1 MNLKEKDKSVSILVV
16 DDEFSV
22 RDSLTKW
29 FKSDG
34 YSADSAADAN
44 EALKKLQE
52 KHWDIAFLDIKMPGI
67 DGMELQQRIKNID
80 PKIVIIILTGYA
92 SIDTAV
98 KSLKEGAYD
107 YVTKPV
113 DPDYLSHLIEKVVQQ
128 RLVLSENIQLKETI
142 QELYLTDQI
151 VGESP
156 EMLKVFELIKAVCST
171 DTSVFIRGESGTGK
185 ELLARTIH
193 AKSSRRFFPF
203 INLNCGGLSED
214 LLESE
219 LFGHEKGAIAGALYQ
234 RKGKVEMA
242 DGGTLFLNEVANLSP
257 KAQTVLNT
265 AIETKQFNRVGGQE
279 VIKVDFRLIS
289 ATSQNLDLLVKEGVF
304 REDLY
309 YQLNVFTISIPSLR
323 ERGKDL
329 ILLANYFLNNLVKAM
344 NKQINGFSPEALT
357 FLEKYDWP
365 GNVRELKNAIE
376 RAVVVS
382 QGPFITISDLP
393 IPAVSKTSI
402 KALSLEAV
410 EKNHLLQVLEQM
422 GWDLDKSA
430 EVLKIDSAILESK
443 IEKYGLRK

>member
-34 YSADSAADAN
+34 YLADSAADAN

-80 PKIVIIILTGYA
+80 PNIVVIILTGYA

-113 DPDYLSHLIEKVVQQ
+113 DPDYLSHLIEKIVQQ
-128 RLVLSENIQLKETI
+128 KLVLSENIQLKETI
-142 QELYLTDQI
+142 RELYIADQI
-151 VGESP
+151 IGESP
-156 EMLKVFELIKAVCST
+156 EMLKVFELMKAVAPAN
-171 DTSVFIRGESGTGK
+171 TSVFIRGESGTGK

-203 INLNCGGLSED
+203 VNLNCGGLSED
-214 LLESE
+214 FLESE
-219 LFGHEKGAIAGALYQ
+219 LFGHEKGAMAGALYQ
-234 RKGKVEMA
+234 RKGKLEMA
-242 DGGTLFLNEVANLSP
+242 DGGTIFLNEVASLSP
-257 KAQTVLNT
+257 KAQTVLHT
-265 AIETKQFNRVGGQE
+265 AIETKQFNRIGGQE
-279 VIKVDFRLIS
+279 IIKADFRLIS
-289 ATSQNLDLLVKEGVF
+289 ATSHNLELLVKEGIF

-309 YQLNVFTISIPSLR
+309 YQLNVFTISMPPLR
-323 ERGKDL
+323 NRKKDL
-329 ILLANYFLNNLVKAM
+329 PLLASYFLNSLVKAV
-344 NKQINGFSPEALT
+344 NKPIEGLSAEALKSI
-357 FLEKYDWP
+357 EEYDWP

-382 QGPFITISDLP
+382 KGPLITLSDLP
-393 IPAVSKTSI
+393 IPAFPKTSMED
-402 KALSLEAV
+402 LSLEAA
-410 EKNHLLQVLEQM
+410 EKNHLRQVLEQM
-422 GWDLDKSA
+422 GWDLDKST
-430 EVLKIDSAILESK
+430 EVLKIDRVILESK

>member
-1 MNLKEKDKSVSILVV
+1 MNLKEKDKPVSILVV

-34 YSADSAADAN
+34 YLADSAADAN
-44 EALKKLQE
+44 EALRKLQE

-67 DGMELQQRIKNID
+67 DGMELQQRIKNIN

-113 DPDYLSHLIEKVVQQ
+113 DPDYLSHLIEKIVQQ
-128 RLVLSENIQLKETI
+128 KLVLSENVQLKETI
-142 QELYLTDQI
+142 QELYITDQI
-151 VGESP
+151 MGESP
-156 EMLKVFELIKAVCST
+156 EMLKVFELMKAVAPA

-219 LFGHEKGAIAGALYQ
+219 LLGHEKGAIAGALYQ
-234 RKGKVEMA
+234 RKGKLEMA
-242 DGGTLFLNEVANLSP
+242 DGGTLFLNDVANLLP
-257 KAQTVLNT
+257 KAQTVLHT
-265 AIETKQFNRVGGQE
+265 AIETKQFNRIGGRE

-289 ATSQNLDLLVKEGVF
+289 ATSHNLELLVKEGIF

-309 YQLNVFTISIPSLR
+309 YQMNVFAISIPPLR
-323 ERGKDL
+323 NRKKDL
-329 ILLANYFLNNLVKAM
+329 PLLANYFLSNLVKAM
-344 NKQINGFSPEALT
+344 NKPLEGLSPEALK
-357 FLEKYDWP
+357 LIEKYDWP

-382 QGPFITISDLP
+382 QGPFITLSDLP

-402 KALSLEAV
+402 EDLSLEAA

-430 EVLKIDSAILESK
+430 EVLKIDRTILESK

>member
-34 YSADSAADAN
+34 YFADSAADAN

-80 PKIVIIILTGYA
+80 SNIVVIILTGYA

-113 DPDYLSHLIEKVVQQ
+113 DPDYLSHLIEKIVQQ
-128 RLVLSENIQLKETI
+128 KLVLSENLQLKETI
-142 QELYLTDQI
+142 RELYMADQI
-151 VGESP
+151 IGESP
-156 EMLKVFELIKAVCST
+156 EMLKVFELMKAVAPAN
-171 DTSVFIRGESGTGK
+171 TSVFIRGESGTGK

-203 INLNCGGLSED
+203 VNLNCGGLSED

-219 LFGHEKGAIAGALYQ
+219 LFGHEKGAMAGALYQ
-234 RKGKVEMA
+234 RKGKLEMA
-242 DGGTLFLNEVANLSP
+242 DGGTIFLNEVASLSP
-257 KAQTVLNT
+257 KAQTILHT
-265 AIETKQFNRVGGQE
+265 AIETKQFNRIGGQE
-279 VIKVDFRLIS
+279 IIKADFRLIS
-289 ATSQNLDLLVKEGVF
+289 ATSHNLELLVKEGIF

-309 YQLNVFTISIPSLR
+309 YQLNVFTISIPPLR
-323 ERGKDL
+323 NRKKDL
-329 ILLANYFLNNLVKAM
+329 PLLASYFLNRLVKAV
-344 NKQINGFSPEALT
+344 NKPIEGLSAEALKSI
-357 FLEKYDWP
+357 EEYDWP

-382 QGPFITISDLP
+382 KGPLITLSDLP
-393 IPAVSKTSI
+393 IPAFPKTSI
-402 KALSLEAV
+402 EDLSLEAA
-410 EKNHLLQVLEQM
+410 EKNHLRQVLEQM

-430 EVLKIDSAILESK
+430 EVLKIDRTVLESK

>member
-1 MNLKEKDKSVSILVV
+1 MNLKDKPVSILVV

-34 YSADSAADAN
+34 YLADSAADAN

-52 KHWDIAFLDIKMPGI
+52 KHCDIAFLDIKMPGI

-80 PKIVIIILTGYA
+80 PNIVIIILTGYA

-113 DPDYLSHLIEKVVQQ
+113 DPDYLSHLIEKIIQQ
-128 RLVLSENIQLKETI
+128 RVVLSENIQLKETI
-142 QELYLTDQI
+142 REIYMADQI
-151 VGESP
+151 IGESP
-156 EMLKVFELIKAVCST
+156 EMLKVFELMKAVAPA

-193 AKSSRRFFPF
+193 AESSRRFFPF

-219 LFGHEKGAIAGALYQ
+219 LFGHEKGAMAGALYQ
-234 RKGKVEMA
+234 RKGKLEIA
-242 DGGTLFLNEVANLSP
+242 DGGTLFLNEVASLSP
-257 KAQTVLNT
+257 KAQTVLHT
-265 AIETKQFNRVGGQE
+265 AIETKQFNRIGGQE
-279 VIKVDFRLIS
+279 TIKVDFRLIS
-289 ATSQNLDLLVKEGVF
+289 STSHNLELLVKEGIF

-309 YQLNVFTISIPSLR
+309 YQMNVFAISIPPLR
-323 ERGKDL
+323 NRKKDL
-329 ILLANYFLNNLVKAM
+329 PLLASYFLNNLVKTM
-344 NKQINGFSPEALT
+344 NKPLEGLSAEALK
-357 FLEKYDWP
+357 LIEKYDWP

-382 QGPFITISDLP
+382 KGPFLTLSDLP
-393 IPAVSKTSI
+393 IPAFSKISI
-402 KALSLEAV
+402 EDLSLETA
-410 EKNHLLQVLEQM
+410 EKNHLLQVLEQTE
-422 GWDLDKSA
+422 WNLDKSA
-430 EVLKIDSAILESK
+430 EILKIDRAILESK